1 VKPVFFEQYLSLAN
15 PPILKFHK
23 EKKENTYVFSYRIE
37 NALDEFVMPIV
48 LKNSKNER
56 VVLLANGEQ
65 NSYSS
70 IDESLYLDSTHSY
83 FELLKENE

>member
-1 VKPVFFEQYLSLAN
+1 MKT
-15 PPILKFHK
+15 
-23 EKKENTYVFSYRIE
+23 ENTYVFSFKIV
-37 NALDEFVMPIV
+37 NAMDGFTMPIV

-70 IDESLYLDSTHSY
+70 IDESLYLDSNSSY